1 MIELPERRRIGHVD
15 RARGGAQSNSLKRL
29 CARDVGIENTDHFQP
44 DVIDFQHLTESGIV
58 AEEILADG
66 GANDRYL
73 RVRLLVERIEG
84 APFRELHAAELEV
97 MVGDAERHRVR
108 PRRRAHHLVRFQA
121 DSRGYP
127 FDSRDRLPNR
137 IDVAA
142 GEPRRFLSNLHQ
154 VFASE
159 VLGIHDDVAQPET
172 LDHLERLS
180 LCAFTDRE
188 HRDHRTDAEDHS
200 EHAETRAQLVCRQA
214 VDGVAERL
222 GEAHGKAPFASDVG
236 AAAGTRRD

>member
-1 MIELPERRRIGHVD
+1 
-15 RARGGAQSNSLKRL
+15 LKRL

-188 HRDHRTDAEDHS
+188 HRDHRTDPRATCVPSGCRWRRGTSRRSSRESAIRVGRRRRRGHS
-200 EHAETRAQLVCRQA
+200 ARLSRVAQR
-214 VDGVAERL
+214 DGVPIRD
-222 GEAHGKAPFASDVG
+222 APFEDDAS
-236 AAAGTRRD
+236 